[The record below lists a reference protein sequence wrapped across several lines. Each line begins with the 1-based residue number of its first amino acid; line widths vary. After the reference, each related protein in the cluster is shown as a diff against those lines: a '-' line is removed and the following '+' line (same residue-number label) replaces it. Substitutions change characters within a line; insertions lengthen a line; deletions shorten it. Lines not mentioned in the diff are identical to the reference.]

1 MPLCH
6 ENFSLFSEIFAV
18 LSLLILIL
26 LIAVLIL
33 LVLLILLI
41 AIPVLLILLVLVL
54 LILLILILVVHDFLY
69 RMFGC
74 LSKIFVKCR
83 FAVGNAPKTRR
94 LSILHKRC
102 AGIHRK
108 YQRIL

>member
-1 MPLCH
+1 MPLCR
-6 ENFSLFSEIFAV
+6 EKFFRFSEIFVV
-18 LSLLILIL
+18 LSLLILPVL
-26 LIAVLIL
+26 LVLIL
-33 LVLLILLI
+33 VLLIPILILLILLI
-41 AIPVLLILLVLVL
+41 LLISVLILLVLVL
-54 LILLILILVVHDFLY
+54 FMIVFY

-94 LSILHKRC
+94 LIILHRRC
-102 AGIHRK
+102 AGMHRK